1 MKAMAA
7 RTGLH
12 HELLIEGQPK
22 TVTLLKGIDELKQK
36 ADGYSDWHEIT
47 QDEVAPSS
55 AQDPTLRP

>member
-1 MKAMAA
+1 M
-7 RTGLH
+7 
-12 HELLIEGQPK
+12 